1 MSLNRYG
8 ILIKQYLQKNEPKH
22 YKELS
27 DSGSLDDVIEKR
39 QREIMQYR
47 KEIKEYNDFDD
58 KKIDQLLEKVMYR
71 SL

>member
-8 ILIKQYLQKNEPKH
+8 ILIKQYLQKNEPKR

-39 QREIMQYR
+39 QSEIMKYR
-47 KEIKEYNDFDD
+47 QELREKNNIDD
-58 KKIDQLLEKVMYR
+58 EKIDQLLEKVMYH

>member
-8 ILIKQYLQKNEPKH
+8 ILIKQYLQKNQPERVN
-22 YKELS
+22 ELKAK
-27 DSGSLDDVIEKR
+27 GILDEVVEKR
-39 QREIMQYR
+39 QNEIMQYR

>member
-8 ILIKQYLQKNEPKH
+8 ILIKQYLQKNEPKR

-39 QREIMQYR
+39 QSEIMKYR
-47 KEIKEYNDFDD
+47 QELRENNNIDD
-58 KKIDQLLEKVMYR
+58 EKIDQLLEKVMYH